1 MVGSSMVMV
10 GSSVVQS
17 RLEVE
22 LVEVVGNY

>member
-1 MVGSSMVMV
+1 MFGSSMVMV
-10 GSSVVQS
+10 GSSVVHS